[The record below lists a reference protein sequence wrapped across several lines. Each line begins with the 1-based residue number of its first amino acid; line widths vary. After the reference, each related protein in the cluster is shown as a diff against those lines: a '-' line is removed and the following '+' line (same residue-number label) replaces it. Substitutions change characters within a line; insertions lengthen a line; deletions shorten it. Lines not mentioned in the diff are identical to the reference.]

1 MSRLPTRL
9 WLLPLTVFALI
20 VVSVTPA
27 AHPAQAADSLTVTFT
42 LNVKSAFLRNA
53 PSFNAARAYS
63 IFQGQT
69 YKVIG
74 RTGDNAWLK
83 LDFVGAT
90 TETWIWRGHGTFAGN
105 LGLVTVFPS
114 VTIPDTVG
122 NTNSGASTGASTGQ
136 TGARTFVFFTLTQNS
151 VFLRDAPN
159 GNRAYSIFKGQ
170 RYEILSKSADGAWLR
185 LNFPGATTEAWVLAV
200 NGTIKGQLA
209 NVPVNGATTVL
220 ATPAPAGNGLSSSG
234 ATTPAGTLPT
244 VSARAREIYQQ
255 GLALGNNPRKFV
267 KVGDCM
273 SVNPYFLTGFDSPTE
288 YRLGAGYA
296 NLQDT
301 ITNFTGSFSR
311 ESQAARIGFSTFS
324 LLDSLWANPRYCA
337 AGESPLDCEF
347 RLQKPSLVFI
357 SLGTNGEWLTDS
369 DYESS
374 MRRILDDTIA
384 RGTLPILSTKADDL
398 EGGGRFNAIMRKLAS
413 EYQLPL
419 WDWRIAAEA
428 LYNRGIT
435 SNSSYQLTWA
445 QAFYDGPASAWTGW
459 QWRNLTALQ
468 TLDTVWE
475 GVK

>member
-1 MSRLPTRL
+1 MLRLRSSI
-9 WLLPLTVFALI
+9 WLLLVMALGLGGLAPTVHATDAF
-20 VVSVTPA
+20 
-27 AHPAQAADSLTVTFT
+27 TVTFT
-42 LNVKSAFLRNA
+42 LNVRSAFLRNA

-69 YKVIG
+69 YEVIG
-74 RTGDNAWLK
+74 RTADNAWLK
-83 LDFVGAT
+83 LDFAGAT
-90 TETWIWRGHGTFAGN
+90 TETWIWRDYGAFDGN

-114 VTIPDTVG
+114 VTIPA
-122 NTNSGASTGASTGQ
+122 NTTGVTTGLSAGQ
-136 TGARTFVFFTLTQNS
+136 TGTRTFVYFTLTQNS
-151 VFLRDAPN
+151 IFLRDTPN

-170 RYEILSKSADGAWLR
+170 RYEVLSQSADGAWLR
-185 LNFPGATTEAWVLAV
+185 LDFPGATTEAWVLAV
-200 NGTIKGQLA
+200 NGTVQGNLA
-209 NVPVNGATTVL
+209 KVPINGASVLVVAPTPVSNAPTTGL
-220 ATPAPAGNGLSSSG
+220 NATPTGV
-234 ATTPAGTLPT
+234 LPT
-244 VSARAREIYQQ
+244 VSARAREIYQA
-255 GLALGNNPRKFV
+255 GLAAGNNPRKFA

-288 YRLGAGYA
+288 YRLGSAYA

-301 ITNFTGSFSR
+301 ITNFSGSFSR

-324 LLDSLWANPRYCA
+324 VLDSLWANPRYCA

-357 SLGTNGEWLTDS
+357 SLGTNGEWLTDA

-374 MRRILDDTIA
+374 MRRILDDAIG

-398 EGGGRFNAIMRKLAS
+398 EGGGRFNAIVRKLAA

-419 WDWRIAAEA
+419 WDWRVAAEG
-428 LYNRGIT
+428 LPNRGIT

-445 QAFYDGPASAWTGW
+445 PAFYDGPASTWTGW

-468 TLDTVWE
+468 ALDGVWKA
-475 GVK
+475 VKE

>member
-1 MSRLPTRL
+1 MLTLVFSGLTPIAPT
-9 WLLPLTVFALI
+9 
-20 VVSVTPA
+20 
-27 AHPAQAADSLTVTFT
+27 AQAADSFTVTFT

-53 PSFNAARAYS
+53 PSFNAARVYS

-69 YKVIG
+69 FEVLG
-74 RTGDNAWLK
+74 RTADNEWLK

-90 TETWIWRGHGTFAGN
+90 TETWIWRGYGAFAGN

-114 VTIPDTVG
+114 VTIP
-122 NTNSGASTGASTGQ
+122 NTNTGSSTGAGATTSQ
-136 TGARTFVFFTLTQNS
+136 PSARTSVFFTLTIKS

-159 GNRAYSIFKGQ
+159 GQRAYSIFKGQ
-170 RYEILSKSADGAWLR
+170 RYEVLSKSADGAWLR
-185 LNFPGATTEAWVLAV
+185 LDFPGATTEAWVLAV
-200 NGTIKGQLA
+200 NGVIKGNLA
-209 NVPVNGATTVL
+209 NVPTNVNGTTVVA
-220 ATPAPAGNGLSSSG
+220 ATPTPAGNGSSSSG
-234 ATTPAGTLPT
+234 ATTPAGVLPT
-244 VSARAREIYQQ
+244 VSARAREIYQA
-255 GLALGNNPRKFV
+255 GLAAGNNPRRFA

-273 SVNPYFLTGFDSPTE
+273 SVNPYFLTGFDSPSE

-301 ITNFTGSFSR
+301 ITNFSGSFSR

-324 LLDSLWANPRYCA
+324 VLDALWANPKYCA
-337 AGESPLDCEF
+337 AGESPLACEF
-347 RLQKPSLVFI
+347 RLQKPSIVFI
-357 SLGTNGEWLTDS
+357 SLGTNGEWLTDA

-374 MRRILDDTIA
+374 LRRVLDEAIV

-398 EGGGRFNAIMRKLAS
+398 EGGGRFNAIVRKLAG

-428 LYNRGIT
+428 LPNRGIT

-445 QAFYDGPASAWTGW
+445 PAFYDGPASAWSGW

-468 TLDTVWE
+468 ALDVVWE